1 MYESSFCVKS
11 PGKLILLGEYA
22 VLEHAPAL
30 VTAIDRHCVVKIS
43 PLYNS
48 TFQIRTGNLNLP
60 EVQFTLDSDGDAHFR
75 TPMSIKTEKQLQ
87 FVLSMLKY
95 VTQRKGKIPGASIEI
110 DTAPFYHKTT
120 GHKFGLGSSAALTVS
135 LLSALM
141 EYMNKHIEQEDLYK
155 EAFLAHRHAQ
165 GKLGSGTD
173 IAASA
178 TGGVMSY
185 KMPESIEKLNG
196 QVKPHSWP
204 EDLHMITI
212 WAGYSASTRSFVN
225 NVNEFRDNQPGKYD
239 SIMQTMMELSEDGS
253 KAFSKGDTD
262 AFLNIV
268 EDFKNQEYLLGQKSD
283 TEIISDVHQEI
294 FRMVKSVGG
303 TYKPSG
309 AGGGD
314 IGVAFCK
321 DSSTAERIRQVI
333 SESMFD
339 VMDLKMNPTGTEVVH
354 RMNIE

>member
-1 MYESSFCVKS
+1 MQESTICVKS

-30 VTAIDRHCVVKIS
+30 VTAINRHCVVKIS

-60 EVQFTLDSDGDAHFR
+60 EIQFTLDSEGDAHFR
-75 TPMSIKTEKQLQ
+75 TTLSDKTERQLR

-95 VTQRKGKIPGASIEI
+95 VTQRNGKIPGASIEI

-141 EYMNKHIEQEDLYK
+141 EYLNKHIEQEDLYR
-155 EAFLAHRHAQ
+155 EAYLAHRHAQ

-185 KMPESIEKLNG
+185 TMPESIDKLNG
-196 QVKPHSWP
+196 QVKTHSWP
-204 EDLHMITI
+204 ENLHMITI
-212 WAGYSASTRSFVN
+212 WAGYSASTRSFVS
-225 NVNEFRDNQPGKYD
+225 NVNVFRDQHPVRYD
-239 SIMQTMMELSEDGS
+239 SIMRTMMELSHEGS
-253 KAFSKGDTD
+253 WAFENGDTD

-268 EDFKNQEYLLGQKSD
+268 DDFKNQEYLLGQESD

-294 FRMVKSVGG
+294 FRMVRNAGG

-321 DSSTAERIRQVI
+321 DLVTADRIRHVI
-333 SESMFD
+333 KESMFD
-339 VMDLKMNPTGTEVVH
+339 VMDLKMCPTGMEVVH
-354 RMNIE
+354 TMNIE

>member
-1 MYESSFCVKS
+1 MHESSICVKS

-30 VTAIDRHCVVKIS
+30 VTAVDRHCIVKVA

-48 TFQIRTGNLNLP
+48 TFQIRTKNLKLP
-60 EVQFTLDSDGDAHFR
+60 EIQFTLDSDGDAHFR
-75 TPMSIKTEKQLQ
+75 NPLSTKEANQLR
-87 FVLSMLKY
+87 FVLSMIKY
-95 VTQRKGKIPGASIEI
+95 VTQRYGKIPGAYIEI
-110 DTAPFYHKTT
+110 DTVPFYHKTT

-135 LLSALM
+135 ILSALM
-141 EYMNKHIEQEDLYK
+141 EYMNQHIEPEDLYR

-185 KMPESIEKLNG
+185 TMPESIDKLNG
-196 QVKPHSWP
+196 QVVPHEWP
-204 EDLHMITI
+204 DDLHMVTI
-212 WAGYSASTRSFVN
+212 WAGYAASTRSFVN
-225 NVNEFRDNQPGKYD
+225 NVNEFRDRNPLRYD
-239 SIMQTMMELSEDGS
+239 SIMRSMMELSYRGS
-253 KAFSKGDTD
+253 EAFANSDTD
-262 AFLNIV
+262 SFLEIV
-268 EDFKNQEYLLGQKSD
+268 NLFKDQEYLLGKESG

-294 FRMVKSVGG
+294 CRLVQRFGG
-303 TYKPSG
+303 VYKPSG

-321 DSSTAERIRQVI
+321 SAAVADQIRQI
-333 SESMFD
+333 IGESMFD
-339 VMDLKMNPTGTEVVH
+339 VMDLRMNPTGMKVVH
-354 RMNIE
+354 TMNIE

>member
-30 VTAIDRHCVVKIS
+30 VTAIDRHCIVKIS

-60 EVQFTLDSDGDAHFR
+60 EIQFTLDSEGDAHFR
-75 TPMSIKTEKQLQ
+75 TPMSVKTEKQLQ

-135 LLSALM
+135 LLSAMM
-141 EYMNKHIEQEDLYK
+141 EFMNKHIEQEDLYR

-185 KMPESIEKLNG
+185 KMPETIDKLNG
-196 QVKPHSWP
+196 QVNPHYWP

-225 NVNEFRDNQPGKYD
+225 NVNEFRDNRPVKYD
-239 SIMQTMMELSEDGS
+239 AIMQTMKELSEDGS
-253 KAFSKGDTD
+253 KVFANGDTD

-268 EDFKNQEYLLGQKSD
+268 EDFKNQEYLLGQESD

-294 FRMVKSVGG
+294 FRMVKSAGG

-321 DSSTAERIRQVI
+321 DSSTAEQIRQVI

>member
-1 MYESSFCVKS
+1 MYESSICVKS

-30 VTAIDRHCVVKIS
+30 VTAVDRHCVVKIS

-48 TFQIRTGNLNLP
+48 TFQIRTKNLKLP
-60 EVQFTLDSDGDAHFR
+60 EIQFTLDADGDAHFR
-75 TPMSIKTEKQLQ
+75 NPLPQKTETQFR

-95 VTQRKGKIPGASIEI
+95 ITMRNGKIPGASIEI

-141 EYMNKHIEQEDLYK
+141 EYLNKHIEQEDLYR

-173 IAASA
+173 IAASV

-185 KMPESIEKLNG
+185 TMPDSIDKLNG
-196 QVKPHSWP
+196 QVKSLLWP
-204 EDLHMITI
+204 EDLHMITV
-212 WAGYSASTRSFVN
+212 WAGYAASTRSFVS
-225 NVNEFRDNQPGKYD
+225 NVNVFRDQHPHQYD
-239 SIMQTMMELSEDGS
+239 AIMKNMMELSTDGAA
-253 KAFSKGDTD
+253 AFEAGDTA
-262 AFLNIV
+262 AFLEIAR
-268 EDFKNQEYLLGQKSD
+268 DFEKQEQLLGQKSD

-294 FRMVKSVGG
+294 SGMVQSVGG

-321 DSSTAERIRQVI
+321 DPSTAEKIKHVI
-333 SESMFD
+333 NESMFD
-339 VMDLKMNPTGTEVVH
+339 VMDLNMYPKGMEVVH
-354 RMNIE
+354 TTEVD

>member
-1 MYESSFCVKS
+1 MHESSYCVKS

-22 VLEHAPAL
+22 VLENAPAL
-30 VTAIDRHCVVKIS
+30 VTAINRHCVVKIS

-60 EVQFTLDSDGDAHFR
+60 EIQFTLDSEGEAHFR
-75 TPMSIKTEKQLQ
+75 TPMSNKTERQLQ

-95 VTQRKGKIPGASIEI
+95 VTQRNGKISGASIEI
-110 DTAPFYHKTT
+110 DTAPFYHKAT
-120 GHKFGLGSSAALTVS
+120 GYKFGLGSSAALTVS

-141 EYMNKHIEQEDLYK
+141 EYMNKHIEQEDLYR

-185 KMPESIEKLNG
+185 RMPESIEKLNG
-196 QVKPHSWP
+196 QVKPYSWP
-204 EDLHMITI
+204 KDLEMITI
-212 WAGYSASTRSFVN
+212 WAGYSASTRSLLN
-225 NVNEFRDNQPGKYD
+225 NVNEFRNKRPAKYD
-239 SIMQTMMELSEDGS
+239 SIMRTMMVLSDDGS
-253 KAFSKGDTD
+253 KAFAGGDTD

-268 EDFKNQEYLLGQKSD
+268 EDFKNQEYLLGEESD

-321 DSSTAERIRQVI
+321 DSSTADKIRHVI

-339 VMDLKMNPTGTEVVH
+339 VLDLTMNPTGTEVVH
-354 RMNIE
+354 RMNVE

>member
-1 MYESSFCVKS
+1 MHESSICVKS

-22 VLEHAPAL
+22 VLEQAPAL
-30 VTAIDRHCVVKIS
+30 VTAIDRHCIVKIA

-60 EVQFTLDSDGDAHFR
+60 EIQFTLDSNGDAYFR
-75 TPMSIKTEKQLQ
+75 TPMSDKTERQLR

-95 VTQRKGKIPGASIEI
+95 VTQRNGKIPGASIEI
-110 DTAPFYHKTT
+110 NTAPFYHKTT

-141 EYMNKHIEQEDLYK
+141 EYMNKHIEQEDIYR

-185 KMPESIEKLNG
+185 TMPESIEKLNG
-196 QVKPHSWP
+196 QVKPLSWP
-204 EDLHMITI
+204 EDLHFITI
-212 WAGYSASTRSFVN
+212 WAGYAASTRSFVS
-225 NVNEFRDNQPGKYD
+225 NVNIFRDQQIAKYD
-239 SIMQTMMELSEDGS
+239 SIMNTMMKLSYEGS
-253 KAFSKGDTD
+253 KAFEMGDTD

-268 EDFKNQEYLLGQKSD
+268 EDFKNQEYILGQESD

-294 FRMVKSVGG
+294 SRMVQNAGG

-321 DSSTAERIRQVI
+321 DSSTAERIRHVI

-339 VMDLKMNPTGTEVVH
+339 VMNLRMNPTGMEVVH
-354 RMNIE
+354 TMNIE

>member
-1 MYESSFCVKS
+1 MHESSICVKS

-22 VLEHAPAL
+22 VLEQAPAL
-30 VTAIDRHCVVKIS
+30 VTAIDRHCVVKIA

-48 TFQIRTGNLNLP
+48 TFQIRTGNLKLP
-60 EVQFTLDSDGDAHFR
+60 EVQFTLDSEGDAHFR
-75 TPMSIKTEKQLQ
+75 TPLNSKVENQLR

-95 VTQRKGKIPGASIEI
+95 VTLRSGKIPGASIEI

-120 GHKFGLGSSAALTVS
+120 GYKFGLGSSAALTVS

-141 EYMNKHIEQEDLYK
+141 EYMNKHIEQEDLYR

-185 KMPESIEKLNG
+185 TMPESIDKLNG
-196 QVKPHSWP
+196 QVQPHSWP
-204 EDLHMITI
+204 DDLHMITI
-212 WAGYSASTRSFVN
+212 WAGYAASTRSFVS
-225 NVNEFRDNQPGKYD
+225 NVNAFRDQKPAEYNK
-239 SIMQTMMELSEDGS
+239 IMQTMMELSREGS
-253 KAFSKGDTD
+253 VAFAKGDTD

-268 EDFKNQEYLLGQKSD
+268 EDFKSQEYLLGQQSD
-283 TEIISDVHQEI
+283 TEIISDVHQDI
-294 FRMVKSVGG
+294 SSMVQKAGG

-321 DSSTAERIRQVI
+321 ESSTADNIREMI
-333 SESMFD
+333 KESMFD
-339 VMDLKMNPTGTEVVH
+339 VMDLKMSPTGTKVVH
-354 RMNIE
+354 TTEIE